1 MQKIRILP
9 ENLANKI
16 AAGEVVQRPASVVKE
31 LIENSIDSGAD
42 EVIIYIKNGG
52 KDLIQIVDNGE
63 GMSEDDLLLAFEPH
77 ATSKIFEIH
86 DLEKIQTLGFR
97 GEALSSIGSV
107 SMVEARSCQDDSQEG
122 RQLIIKGGTMK
133 SIEPMP
139 MRCGSSIFVR
149 KLFFNTP
156 ARRKFLKSANT
167 EYRHVIEIIR
177 KFALGY
183 PKVKFQFYSNDSEVF
198 NLEKNDLK
206 NRIGELFTKNYT
218 DKLIPIDNSQDGLS
232 LKGFVGNLDLVRKK
246 GAEQYL
252 FVNDRLVVDRM
263 MNSAVY
269 SAYRSLIERGEFPF
283 FVLKLNLNPEEI
295 DVNVHPSKTEIKFR
309 NEWQIYQFIK
319 NSVSS
324 KLGKITEMIPQMS
337 KYSQN
342 DFKNNIFPSRNE
354 RANKFDNNT
363 FGNKRIQMNK
373 PLSEKELQS
382 QLSLQMIPNKQRT
395 TDYSFNRKS
404 VDTSEEFSFD
414 DRINRFKSSLDDMS
428 NVHKDIPYSNLWQVH
443 NKYIMAQISS
453 GVIVIDQHVA
463 HERILF
469 EQALKSFNNKLNRSS
484 QQLLFPVSLE
494 LKPDDFSILLDILP
508 SLQKLGF
515 SMREFGKNT
524 IVLEAVPSNIQRLS
538 EEKII
543 LEILDDYKKNNKV
556 NNPVTHKVAA
566 SYACKAAI
574 KAGEKLE
581 IDEMQRLIDELF
593 QTGNP
598 YFCPHGRPIIVN
610 LSLDEL
616 DKRFERK

>member
-1 MQKIRILP
+1 MQKIKILP

-31 LIENSIDSGAD
+31 LVENSIDSGAD
-42 EVIIYIKNGG
+42 EIIIYIKNGG

-77 ATSKIFEIH
+77 ATSKIYELS

-97 GEALSSIGSV
+97 GEALPSIASV
-107 SMVEARSCQDDSQEG
+107 AMVEARSCQEGLQEG
-122 RQLIIKGGTMK
+122 RQLIVKGGVMN
-133 SIEPMP
+133 SIEPIP
-139 MRCGSSIFVR
+139 MRNGTSIFVR

-167 EYRHVIEIIR
+167 EFRHIVEIIR

-183 PKVKFQFYSNDSEVF
+183 PEVKIQFYSNESEIF
-198 NLEKNDLK
+198 NLDKGNLK
-206 NRIGELFTKNYT
+206 DRIGELFTKNYS
-218 DKLIPIDNSQDGLS
+218 DKLIQIENSQDGIS
-232 LKGFVGNLDLVRKK
+232 LNGFVGNLDLVRKK
-246 GAEQYL
+246 SAEQYL
-252 FVNDRLVVDRM
+252 FVNNRLVVDRM

-269 SAYRSLIERGEFPF
+269 SAYSSLIERGEFPF
-283 FVLKLNLNPEEI
+283 FVLKLDLNPEEI
-295 DVNVHPSKTEIKFR
+295 DVNVHPSKTEIKFQ
-309 NEWQIYQFIK
+309 NEWNIYQFIK

-324 KLGKITEMIPQMS
+324 KLGKITQMIPQMS
-337 KYSQN
+337 KYNPN
-342 DFKNNIFPSRNE
+342 DFQSAKYSPSGGQLNNSF
-354 RANKFDNNT
+354 NNNSN
-363 FGNKRIQMNK
+363 FQRNK
-373 PLSEKELQS
+373 PLSEKELNS
-382 QLSLQMIPNKQRT
+382 QLSLQMKPNKQIVE
-395 TDYSFNRKS
+395 DESFENKS
-404 VDTSEEFSFD
+404 SNEEFSFD
-414 DRINRFKSSLDDMS
+414 DRVNRFISSLDGM
-428 NVHKDIPYSNLWQVH
+428 KDAQENTPYSNIWQIH

-453 GVIVIDQHVA
+453 GLIIIDQHVA

-469 EQALKSFNNKLNRSS
+469 EQALKSFNNKLNRSG
-484 QQLLFPVSLE
+484 QQLLFPISLE
-494 LKPDDFSILLDILP
+494 LKPDDFSMLLDILP

-524 IVLEAVPSNIQRLS
+524 IILEAVPSNIQKLR
-538 EEKII
+538 ERNII

-556 NNPVTHKVAA
+556 NNPITYKIAA
-566 SYACKAAI
+566 SYSCKAAI

>member
-1 MQKIRILP
+1 
-9 ENLANKI
+9 
-16 AAGEVVQRPASVVKE
+16 
-31 LIENSIDSGAD
+31 
-42 EVIIYIKNGG
+42 
-52 KDLIQIVDNGE
+52 
-63 GMSEDDLLLAFEPH
+63 
-77 ATSKIFEIH
+77 
-86 DLEKIQTLGFR
+86 
-97 GEALSSIGSV
+97 
-107 SMVEARSCQDDSQEG
+107 
-122 RQLIIKGGTMK
+122 
-133 SIEPMP
+133 
-139 MRCGSSIFVR
+139 
-149 KLFFNTP
+149 
-156 ARRKFLKSANT
+156 
-167 EYRHVIEIIR
+167 
-177 KFALGY
+177 
-183 PKVKFQFYSNDSEVF
+183 
-198 NLEKNDLK
+198 
-206 NRIGELFTKNYT
+206 
-218 DKLIPIDNSQDGLS
+218 
-232 LKGFVGNLDLVRKK
+232 
-246 GAEQYL
+246 
-252 FVNDRLVVDRM
+252 

-428 NVHKDIPYSNLWQVH
+428 NVYKDIPYSNLWQVH

-524 IVLEAVPSNIQRLS
+524 VVLEAVPSNIQRLS

>member
-1 MQKIRILP
+1 MQKIKILP

-31 LIENSIDSGAD
+31 LVENSIDSGAD
-42 EVIIYIKNGG
+42 EIIIYIKNGG

-77 ATSKIFEIH
+77 ATSKIFELS

-97 GEALSSIGSV
+97 GEALPSIASV
-107 SMVEARSCQDDSQEG
+107 AMVEARSCQEGLQEG
-122 RQLIIKGGTMK
+122 RQLIVKGGVMN
-133 SIEPMP
+133 SIEPIP
-139 MRCGSSIFVR
+139 MRNGTSIFVR

-167 EYRHVIEIIR
+167 EFRYIVEIIR

-183 PKVKFQFYSNDSEVF
+183 PEVKIQFYSNESEIF
-198 NLEKNDLK
+198 NLDKGNLK
-206 NRIGELFTKNYT
+206 DRIGELFTKNYS
-218 DKLIPIDNSQDGLS
+218 DKLIQIENSQDGIS
-232 LKGFVGNLDLVRKK
+232 LNGFVGNLDLVRKK
-246 GAEQYL
+246 SAEQYL
-252 FVNDRLVVDRM
+252 FVNNRLVVDRM

-269 SAYRSLIERGEFPF
+269 SAYSSLIERGEFPF
-283 FVLKLNLNPEEI
+283 FVLKLDLNPEEI
-295 DVNVHPSKTEIKFR
+295 DVNVHPSKTEIKFQ
-309 NEWQIYQFIK
+309 NEWNIYQFIK

-324 KLGKITEMIPQMS
+324 KLGKITQMIPQMS
-337 KYSQN
+337 KYNPN
-342 DFKNNIFPSRNE
+342 DFQSAKYSPSGGQLNNSF
-354 RANKFDNNT
+354 NNNSN
-363 FGNKRIQMNK
+363 FQRNK
-373 PLSEKELQS
+373 PLSEKELNS
-382 QLSLQMIPNKQRT
+382 QLSLQMKPNKQIVE
-395 TDYSFNRKS
+395 DESFENKS
-404 VDTSEEFSFD
+404 SNEEFSFD
-414 DRINRFKSSLDDMS
+414 DRVNRFISSLDGM
-428 NVHKDIPYSNLWQVH
+428 KDAQENTPYSNIWQIH

-453 GVIVIDQHVA
+453 GLIIIDQHVA

-469 EQALKSFNNKLNRSS
+469 EQALKSFNNKLNRSG
-484 QQLLFPVSLE
+484 QQLLFPISLE
-494 LKPDDFSILLDILP
+494 LKPDDFSMLLDILP

-524 IVLEAVPSNIQRLS
+524 IILEAVPSNIQKLR
-538 EEKII
+538 ERNII

-556 NNPVTHKVAA
+556 NNPITYKIAA
-566 SYACKAAI
+566 SYSCKAAI

>member
-16 AAGEVVQRPASVVKE
+16 AAGEVVQRPSSVVKE

-77 ATSKIFEIH
+77 ATSKIFELH

-97 GEALSSIGSV
+97 GEALPSIASV

-122 RQLIIKGGTMK
+122 RQLIVRGGAIKTL
-133 SIEPMP
+133 EPMP
-139 MRCGSSIFVR
+139 MKRGSSIFVR

-167 EYRHVIEIIR
+167 EYRHVIETIR

-183 PKVKFQFYSNDSEVF
+183 PEVKFQFYSNDSEIF
-198 NLEKNDLK
+198 NLKKNDLK
-206 NRIGELFTKNYT
+206 NRIGELFTKNHIT
-218 DKLIPIDNSQDGLS
+218 KLIPIDNSKDGIS
-232 LKGFVGNLDLVRKK
+232 LNGFVGNLDLVRKK
-246 GAEQYL
+246 SVEQYL
-252 FVNDRLVVDRM
+252 FVNDRLIVDRM

-269 SAYRSLIERGEFPF
+269 SAYGSLIERGEFPF
-283 FVLKLNLNPEEI
+283 FVLKLNVNPEKI
-295 DVNVHPSKTEIKFR
+295 DVNVHPSKTEIKFQ
-309 NEWQIYQFIK
+309 NEWRIYQFIK

-324 KLGKITEMIPQMS
+324 KLGTIKDMIPQMS
-337 KYSQN
+337 KFQQDDFTNNLYQN
-342 DFKNNIFPSRNE
+342 KNKQLG
-354 RANKFDNNT
+354 KFDKKA
-363 FGNKRIQMNK
+363 FGTRNIQRNK
-373 PLSEKELQS
+373 PLSDKELQS
-382 QLSLQMIPNKQRT
+382 QLSLQMTQKKQKYI
-395 TDYSFNRKS
+395 DEAFDKKNID
-404 VDTSEEFSFD
+404 VDEKFSFD
-414 DRINRFKSSLDDMS
+414 DRVNRFKSSLDDMK
-428 NVHKDIPYSNLWQVH
+428 NIPKEVPYSNLWQVH
-443 NKYIMAQISS
+443 NKYILAQISS

-469 EQALKSFNNKLNRSS
+469 EQALKSFNDSLHRSS

-508 SLQKLGF
+508 PLQKLGF
-515 SMREFGKNT
+515 SMRKFGKNT
-524 IVLEAVPSNIQRLS
+524 IILEAVPSNIQKLS

-543 LEILDDYKKNNKV
+543 LEILDDYKENHNID
-556 NNPVTHKVAA
+556 NPITHKVAA

-593 QTGNP
+593 QTKNP
-598 YFCPHGRPIIVN
+598 YFCPHGRPVIVN

>member
-16 AAGEVVQRPASVVKE
+16 AAGEVIQRPASVIKE

-42 EVIIYIKNGG
+42 EIIIYIKNGG
-52 KDLIQIVDNGE
+52 RDLIQIVDNGE

-77 ATSKIFEIH
+77 ATSKIFELH

-97 GEALSSIGSV
+97 GEALPSIGSV

-122 RQLIIKGGTMK
+122 RQLIIRGGAIKTL
-133 SIEPMP
+133 EPMP
-139 MRCGSSIFVR
+139 MKRGSSIFVR

-167 EYRHVIEIIR
+167 EYRHVIEVIR

-183 PKVKFQFYSNDSEVF
+183 PEVKFQFYSNDSEIF
-198 NLEKNDLK
+198 NLKKNDLK
-206 NRIGELFTKNYT
+206 NRIGELFTKNHVK
-218 DKLIPIDNSQDGLS
+218 KLIPIGNSKDGIL
-232 LKGFVGNLDLVRKK
+232 LNGFVGNLDLVRKK
-246 GAEQYL
+246 SVEQYL
-252 FVNDRLVVDRM
+252 FVNDRLIVDRM

-269 SAYRSLIERGEFPF
+269 SAYGSLIKRGEFPF
-283 FVLKLNLNPEEI
+283 FVLKLKLNPEEI
-295 DVNVHPSKTEIKFR
+295 DVNVHPSKTEIKFQ
-309 NEWQIYQFIK
+309 NGWQIYQFIK
-319 NSVSS
+319 NSVMS
-324 KLGKITEMIPQMS
+324 KLGKVKDMIPQMS
-337 KYSQN
+337 KFPQN
-342 DFKNNIFPSRNE
+342 DFIGDSYQNRNKQL
-354 RANKFDNNT
+354 NKFDKYT
-363 FGNKRIQMNK
+363 FGTKNIQGNK
-373 PLSEKELQS
+373 PLSDNELQS
-382 QLSLQMIPNKQRT
+382 QLSLQMTHKKQNII
-395 TDYSFNRKS
+395 DESFDRKES
-404 VDTSEEFSFD
+404 NIEKEFSFD
-414 DRINRFKSSLDDMS
+414 DRINRFKSSLDDL
-428 NVHKDIPYSNLWQVH
+428 NNITKDVPYSNLWQVH

-469 EQALKSFNNKLNRSS
+469 EQALKFFNDSLHRSS

-515 SMREFGKNT
+515 SMRKFGKNT
-524 IVLEAVPSNIQRLS
+524 IILEAIPSNVQKLS

-543 LEILDDYKKNNKV
+543 LEILDDYKKNHNV
-556 NNPVTHKVAA
+556 NNPITYKVAA

-593 QTGNP
+593 QTENP
-598 YFCPHGRPIIVN
+598 YFCPHGRPVIVN